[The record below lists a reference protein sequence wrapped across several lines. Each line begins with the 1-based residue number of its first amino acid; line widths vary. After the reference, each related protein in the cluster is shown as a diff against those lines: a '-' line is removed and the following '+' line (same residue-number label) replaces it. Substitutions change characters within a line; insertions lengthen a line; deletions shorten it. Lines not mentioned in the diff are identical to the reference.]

1 MGLALLGRGS
11 ITRSR
16 ASESKSGFQLIQE
29 GNLVLSLMVM
39 DMMMLLLLEMVMAL
53 RWSVHG
59 LGCEVSF
66 RDSVLLMHLRGSV
79 MLHGDS
85 VLRGWRWRRHIWR
98 RWWIMG
104 NRSGRNSIDW
114 SRQVQG
120 KTRRS
125 ISVSRGFTALCL
137 GLVGN
142 HGRSLADD

>member
-1 MGLALLGRGS
+1 MGLALLGRRS

-16 ASESKSGFQLIQE
+16 TSESKSGFQLIQE
-29 GNLVLSLMVM
+29 RNFMLGLMVM
-39 DMMMLLLLEMVMAL
+39 NVMVLLLELVVAL
-53 RWSVHG
+53 RWSVNG

-66 RDSVLLMHLRGSV
+66 GYSVFLMHLRGSV

-85 VLRGWRWRRHIWR
+85 VLSGWWWRRHIWR
-98 RWWIMG
+98 RWWVMG
-104 NRSGRNSIDW
+104 YRSGRDSIDW

-125 ISVSRGFTALCL
+125 ISVSGGFTALGL
-137 GLVGN
+137 GFVCN